1 VEGLLLNVVYVGGVE
16 RYPRLS
22 QKKLEAMLYHIFEY
36 LNNEYDLPGAGLFQ
50 YISFRAGL
58 AVVLSLIISILF
70 GGHIINWL
78 RRAQIGE
85 TVRDLGLAG
94 QNQKAGTP
102 TMGGVIIILAT
113 LIPCLLLARLDNIY
127 ILLMLFSVIWLSMI
141 GFADD
146 YIKVFKKDKEGL
158 KGIFKVAG
166 QVGLGLIVGVTMLVS
181 DEISVRMDPKV
192 AAEKGYEVVSSVYK
206 KSPTGDYIE
215 AVNVKAATTNLPF
228 YKNNELDYS
237 VFVGFLG
244 DKAQDFVWIVFVIMA
259 VLVITAVS
267 NGANL
272 TDGLDG
278 LATGV
283 SGIVI
288 AALGVLAYVSGNIKG
303 AEYLNILYIPQSGE
317 LVVFTACLLGG
328 CIGFLWHNVFP
339 ARVFMGDTGSLMLG
353 GIIAALAIVIRKEL
367 LIPVLCGVFLIENL
381 SVILQVWY
389 FKRTKKKYGEGRR
402 LFKMAPLH
410 HHYQKNGM
418 HEVTIAVRFWIVQI
432 LLAVVTLITLK
443 IR

>member
-1 VEGLLLNVVYVGGVE
+1 
-16 RYPRLS
+16 
-22 QKKLEAMLYHIFEY
+22 MLYHLFEY
-36 LNNEYDLPGAGLFQ
+36 LNKQYDLPGAGLFH

-58 AVVLSLIISILF
+58 AVVLSLIISIVF
-70 GGHIINWL
+70 GGRIINYL
-78 RRAQIGE
+78 RKLQIGE

-94 QNQKAGTP
+94 QTQKAGTP

-113 LIPCLLLARLDNIY
+113 VIPCLLLARLDNIY
-127 ILLMLFSVIWLSMI
+127 IIMMLFSIIWLSSI

-146 YIKVFKKDKEGL
+146 YIKVFKKDKQGL

-166 QVGLGLIVGVTMLVS
+166 QVGLGLIVGITMMLN
-181 DEISVRMDPKV
+181 DEVVVRMSPA
-192 AAEKGYEVVSSVYK
+192 AAEANGYEVVSTIYK
-206 KSPTGDYIE
+206 QNAKGNFVES
-215 AVNVKAATTNLPF
+215 VNVKAPITNLPF
-228 YKNNELDYS
+228 IKNNELDYS
-237 VFVGFLG
+237 RILWFMG
-244 DKAQDFVWIVFVIMA
+244 DHAKDFVWLIFVVMV
-259 VLVITAVS
+259 VLIITAVS

-288 AALGVLAYVSGNIKG
+288 AVLGILAYVSGNIKG

-317 LVVFTACLLGG
+317 LVIFTACLLGG

-367 LIPVLCGVFLIENL
+367 LIPVLCGVFLVENV
-381 SVILQVWY
+381 SVMAQVWY
-389 FKRTKKKYGEGRR
+389 FKYTKKKYGEGRR
-402 LFKMAPLH
+402 ILKMAPLH
-410 HHYQKNGM
+410 HHYQKGGM

-432 LLAVVTLITLK
+432 LLAVITLITLK
-443 IR
+443 VR